1 MNIINTITAEEALT
15 LDCETLELLVSQEE
29 EQHQAF
35 DWQVALALT
44 SQYSTDNANGI
55 ECFCMIEDEIDFC
68 SAN

>member
-1 MNIINTITAEEALT
+1 MNIINTITTEEALT
-15 LDCETLELLVSQEE
+15 LDCETLELLVSHEE

-44 SQYSTDNANGI
+44 SQYSTDHADGDDYLR
-55 ECFCMIEDEIDFC
+55 IEDEIDFC